1 MRPTT
6 LLQLLL
12 PLVSLPTSS
21 LSASHSQQKPPGK
34 DAILLSQVHSL
45 TLRGGGR
52 LTRSRRVSPIPQ
64 LNCVG
69 PSKRICNMYEI
80 DSMRCTN
87 AGYGYDEEDVQWTCT
102 ASLPSE
108 FKLGST
114 DVVCE
119 GYRNADDPYVLKGSC
134 GVEYR
139 LLLTE
144 LGEQKFGQGSF
155 GEDNWRRSQK
165 QGRKNKD
172 SEPSLTLLG
181 NLVFWGIFLAVFLY
195 IVIGLV
201 GQCLGWRRDQ
211 PQPVVVGAGVVAAA
225 VMEDCILE
233 DLLRLTAAA
242 ALSTAPVCL
251 DKAGGQGSGPELWPV
266 LDLGMD
272 WEGEAR
278 AIAATRRIRESADMD
293 PVEGARRL
301 LPDFRHHQQAQDSVR
316 QGADDRLPRD
326 HDSLA
331 VRLDH
336 VYNAQHD

>member
-6 LLQLLL
+6 FLQLLL

-80 DSMRCTN
+80 GSMRCTN
-87 AGYGYDEEDVQWTCT
+87 EGYGYDEEDVQWTCT

-211 PQPVVVGAGVVAAA
+211 PQPGRRWGWGGGGGSDGGLYPGGPPPPYSSSRPFYSSGMSGQGWRPGFWTGAMAGTGLGAQTWIQWRELVVSFPIF
-225 VMEDCILE
+225 DTINKH
-233 DLLRLTAAA
+233 RIRF
-242 ALSTAPVCL
+242 
-251 DKAGGQGSGPELWPV
+251 DKAQMIGYL
-266 LDLGMD
+266 
-272 WEGEAR
+272 
-278 AIAATRRIRESADMD
+278 ATMT
-293 PVEGARRL
+293 L
-301 LPDFRHHQQAQDSVR
+301 
-316 QGADDRLPRD
+316 
-326 HDSLA
+326 
-331 VRLDH
+331 
-336 VYNAQHD
+336 

>member
-12 PLVSLPTSS
+12 PLISLPSSS
-21 LSASHSQQKPPGK
+21 LSASHSQGKPPGK
-34 DAILLSQVHSL
+34 DAILLSKVHSL
-45 TLRGGGR
+45 TLRGSGR

-64 LNCVG
+64 LKCVG
-69 PSKRICNMYEI
+69 PSKRICNTYEI

-87 AGYGYDEEDVQWTCT
+87 EGYGYDEEDVQWTCT
-102 ASLPSE
+102 ASLPGE
-108 FKLGST
+108 FKLGPT

-119 GYRNADDPYVLKGSC
+119 GYRNADDRYVLKGSC

-155 GEDNWRRSQK
+155 DEDNWWRSQEQK
-165 QGRKNKD
+165 RNNKD

-211 PQPVVVGAGVVAAA
+211 PQPARRWGWGGGGGGGGGDGGPYPGGPPPPYSSSPFYSSG
-225 VMEDCILE
+225 MELVISFPFLDIINKH
-233 DLLRLTAAA
+233 RIRF
-242 ALSTAPVCL
+242 
-251 DKAGGQGSGPELWPV
+251 DKAQMIGFFAIMV
-266 LDLGMD
+266 LYLYVWIICTM
-272 WEGEAR
+272 R
-278 AIAATRRIRESADMD
+278 NVTSST
-293 PVEGARRL
+293 
-301 LPDFRHHQQAQDSVR
+301 H
-316 QGADDRLPRD
+316 
-326 HDSLA
+326 
-331 VRLDH
+331 
-336 VYNAQHD
+336 